1 MKAAVTCLALGLW
14 VASSMASE
22 SNSPQNPPTEIKLES
37 SFSESLSRDGVVQ
50 TVVNTTFVPTSLYS
64 PQKKDH
70 ISALLTQRFENTS
83 LSGRERGRSKL
94 EVIAWISGKRK
105 YDTKLWTI
113 NDCAETGTLLHD
125 FYQTT
130 EYGCCGAESLH
141 HAYSLKTGK
150 YRFSYTA
157 DPVSVDISFLG
168 NPHDNGLRR
177 RITYISGGTQE
188 SACHNVALPKTAIG
202 ILTLSDAV
210 SDDSTQLDRI
220 VLESDDR
227 ELAWSPKV
235 SVLSK
240 ENPNGADHTLVMY
253 KDYINPAVAV
263 KGFSV
268 KAFYFRGMEVIVPI
282 VNDKFDIKGAILPAP
297 IKLRRVAIEQ
307 HN

>member
-1 MKAAVTCLALGLW
+1 MKVAVTCLALGLW

-22 SNSPQNPPTEIKLES
+22 NNSLQNPPTEIKLES

-50 TVVNTTFVPTSLYS
+50 TTINTTFVPTSLYS

-83 LSGRERGRSKL
+83 LSGRESGRSKL
-94 EVIAWISGKRK
+94 EVIAWISGKQK

-113 NDCAETGTLLHD
+113 NDCAETGALLHD

-141 HAYSLKTGK
+141 HAYNLNTGK
-150 YRFSYTA
+150 FMFSYSTE
-157 DPVSVDISFLG
+157 PLSVDISFLG
-168 NPHDNGLRR
+168 IPQQTSLRR
-177 RITYISGGTQE
+177 RISYISRGAQE
-188 SACHNVALPKTAIG
+188 SACHKVTLPKTAIG
-202 ILTLSDAV
+202 TLTLSDAF
-210 SDDSTQLDRI
+210 SEDSTKLDQI
-220 VLESDDR
+220 VLESNDG

-240 ENPNGADHTLVMY
+240 EDPNGAKHTLVMY
-253 KDYINPAVAV
+253 KDYINPTEAV

-268 KAFYFRGMEVIVPI
+268 KAFYYQGMEVIIPI
-282 VNDKFDIKGAILPAP
+282 INDRFDIKGATLPAS